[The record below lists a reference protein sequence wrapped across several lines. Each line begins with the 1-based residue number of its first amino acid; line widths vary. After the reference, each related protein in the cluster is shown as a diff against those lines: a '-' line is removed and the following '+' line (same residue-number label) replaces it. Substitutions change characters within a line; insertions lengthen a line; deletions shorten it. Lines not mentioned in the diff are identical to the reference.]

1 VISFQI
7 ILEEQNEDLNAKLQ
21 TLNLSQT
28 SQGSKQLYQTMTD
41 IKLQNVSFI
50 VYAYVYCISLSTVL
64 LNSRNWPK
72 KWRPKFWCVQN
83 PP

>member
-1 VISFQI
+1 MISFQI

-50 VYAYVYCISLSTVL
+50 VYTYVHTCVWYRPQVIS
-64 LNSRNWPK
+64 
-72 KWRPKFWCVQN
+72 
-83 PP
+83 

>member
-21 TLNLSQT
+21 TLNISQT
-28 SQGSKQLYQTMTD
+28 SQASKQLCQTMTD

-50 VYAYVYCISLSTVL
+50 VYTYVHILHILHVVEYVV
-64 LNSRNWPK
+64 N
-72 KWRPKFWCVQN
+72 V
-83 PP
+83 